1 MILLQV
7 QLRLERPAEQL
18 SLNRQA
24 NSNPPPSPCL
34 RTTSSHE
41 GNPASLDQ
49 PQTRVAPNPTM
60 PGVLMLE
67 TSHELHQ
74 RRSR

>member
-7 QLRLERPAEQL
+7 QLRLERPAEQV

-24 NSNPPPSPCL
+24 NSNPPPSPCF
-34 RTTSSHE
+34 RTISSRE

-49 PQTRVAPNPTM
+49 PQTGVAPNPTM

-67 TSHELHQ
+67 TSRELHL